1 MSKNEKSS
9 AATAVPSPQTA
20 FVEECV
26 REGWRI
32 LDVQMWQNL
41 CKKLATLSDDSD
53 LSVMLLLGIADEHG
67 ISPIQL
73 CAYARDEGYKVLDS
87 EAVEHLAQMYI
98 VGDEARDDDEEET
111 HAQTQGTDRVDEDDD
126 NESSNGKRPKRNVAF
141 PDDGDEF

>member
-1 MSKNEKSS
+1 M
-9 AATAVPSPQTA
+9 VPSTQTA

-73 CAYARDEGYKVLDS
+73 CAYARDEGYKVLDQ
-87 EAVEHLAQMYI
+87 EAVEHLAQMY
-98 VGDEARDDDEEET
+98 VLRTPPQADEEEFEST
-111 HAQTQGTDRVDEDDD
+111 QTQVMNHDEDDD
-126 NESSNGKRPKRNVAF
+126 ENDSSQGKRAKRNVAF
-141 PDDGDEF
+141 PDDGDD